1 MMPATLKP
9 EQFWFLDTLVTV
21 HVSHTQGGDT
31 ISLLEHQA
39 PIGHSPPL
47 HIHRSEDELFHVLSG
62 DFRFHVGGREEHLT
76 TGAFLLTPKGLPH
89 TFRIQSSAGG
99 RWLTITTHTDF
110 ERFVR
115 AAGRP
120 APRDELPPSAGPPTP
135 EGAAHLAALA
145 GRYGIELVGPPL
157 Q

>member
-1 MMPATLKP
+1 MMPAAPKP

-62 DFRFHVGGREEHLT
+62 DFRFHIGGREEHLT

-99 RWLTITTHTDF
+99 RWLTITSIPISNASSGLPVDPLH
-110 ERFVR
+110 
-115 AAGRP
+115 AAKCLL
-120 APRDELPPSAGPPTP
+120 PRDHRHRKGP
-135 EGAAHLAALA
+135 L
-145 GRYGIELVGPPL
+145 I
-157 Q
+157 